1 MRKAFAELLGINLL
15 NGGLAL
21 LTGDQ
26 TQTGIRCA
34 IASFR
39 ARHGVFNAS
48 NIILDT
54 DVERGA
60 GRGSIDMKTETINF
74 ILTGEAKSFRL
85 LRMNAPITIT
95 GSLSHPK
102 IGVQASKALGQG
114 GLVVALGALIN
125 PLASL
130 LATIDPGLAKDA
142 NCGAVLTQ
150 AKEKGAPVSRRAVQ
164 NLPRRPLRTM
174 PTSER
179 VARRPR

>member
-1 MRKAFAELLGINLL
+1 
-15 NGGLAL
+15 L

-26 TQTGIRCA
+26 TQTNVRCA
-34 IASFR
+34 IASFQ
-39 ARHGVFNAS
+39 ARNGVFNAS

-54 DVERGA
+54 DVERGT
-60 GRGSIDMKTETINF
+60 GRGNIDMKTETINF
-74 ILTGEAKSFRL
+74 IITGEAKSFRL
-85 LRMNAPITIT
+85 FRMNAPIRIT

-142 NCGAVLTQ
+142 NCGAVLAQ
-150 AKEKGAPVSRRAVQ
+150 AKQKGAPVSRRAVQ
-164 NLPRRPLRTM
+164 NIPRAPIRTM

-179 VARRPR
+179 VARRPQ